1 VFLIGLEKAELLGVC
16 FDFSVVFVD
25 KGRVL
30 FVELIF
36 FVDGFVELLFGG
48 VEGNAKFVNLSS
60 QFFN

>member
-1 VFLIGLEKAELLGVC
+1 MLLVGLEEAELLGVF

-25 KGRVL
+25 KGGVL
-30 FVELIF
+30 FLELIF

-48 VEGNAKFVNLSS
+48 VEGDAEFVNLSS